1 MHDISAKCVAMFAQ
15 SNIIVQ
21 KFLST
26 DIKLTVDQNNSDAL
40 LATNLKAKPYIQN
53 YVIVSLKGK
62 LSTNACNLVAC
73 VGRMLSMRWR
83 VHQLL

>member
-1 MHDISAKCVAMFAQ
+1 MFAQ

-53 YVIVSLKGK
+53 YVIYSKSKGETFNK
-62 LSTNACNLVAC
+62 CLQFGGLCWQDALDAMEGTSAPLIN
-73 VGRMLSMRWR
+73 
-83 VHQLL
+83 